1 MLIRK
6 PLPLWI
12 SVSLFVGAATMIPL
26 TGQVRRRPV
35 SSPDTQTELAARLA
49 QSTPP
54 LHIVRMYPDRPEGPM
69 WVCDRPQSLE
79 NLRGLIRDPKRV
91 QAGRWQGVVFCQ
103 RMGEKTVI
111 LDDFI
116 RDNWGEC
123 GMRVGPLVL
132 FGDPE
137 LLQRIRAEIGE
148 N

>member
-12 SVSLFVGAATMIPL
+12 SVSLFVVAVTMIPL
-26 TGQVRRRPV
+26 TGQVRRPA
-35 SSPDTQTELAARLA
+35 SPPDTQTELVARLS

-54 LHIVRMYPDRPEGPM
+54 LHIVRLYPSRPEGPM
-69 WVCDRPQSLE
+69 WVCDRPQSVE
-79 NLRGLIRDPKRV
+79 DLRGMIRDPHRV
-91 QAGRWQGVVFCQ
+91 QAGRWRGIVFCQ
-103 RMGEKTVI
+103 RLAGKSVI
-111 LDDFI
+111 CDEFI

-123 GMRVGPLVL
+123 GMRVGSIVY

-137 LLQRIRAEIGE
+137 LLERIRAEVIE